1 MLDKKKEADKIKLK
15 GQLKLYIQ
23 WPAIVAVLLVL
34 VNIWV
39 YVTDRKA
46 GILMGMFVVVY
57 IIVAGWLYLRSKTVI
72 LKDLVEFAAQYGIVQ
87 NTLLKELTV
96 PYAILLDD
104 GKTLWINDLF
114 KQILGGRP
122 RRDVPIGKYIP
133 ELNSSIFPKE
143 DNDTVEMDVYLGTK
157 EFKAELRRVSVEGFN
172 DTGLLLQMPAEK
184 EYFIAVHLQDVT
196 ELNQYIKANEEQR
209 LLAGLIYI
217 DNYDEVMNFLSTVN
231 HDCGLG
237 IGARHITVS
246 TCGVVPRI
254 YDFAKEHKQYNLA
267 LSLHAPNDELRSRLM
282 PVNHAYPLKE
292 LMEAVS
298 FYAEENNRRLTFEY
312 ILLKGVN
319 DQPQHVKQ
327 LAKLMRGLN
336 AYVNLIPYNAV
347 DEKGFQSVDHA
358 SAMVF
363 YDALMKQGIRCTIR
377 KEHGGDIDAA
387 CGQLRVK
394 HMRKDGVKLP

>member
-1 MLDKKKEADKIKLK
+1 MKSLYDLNYDEMGEMALANGWKKFRGHQIFQWLYRKRVTSIDDMSDLSLETRERLKETYSLKPLTLRDKQVSKDGTAKYLFALEDGSLIESVLMQFDYGKSICVTSQVGCNMSCAFCASGLTKKKRDLTSGEMAA
-15 GQLKLYIQ
+15 Q
-23 WPAIVAVLLVL
+23 V
-34 VNIWV
+34 V
-39 YVTDRKA
+39 YVQ
-46 GILMGMFVVVY
+46 
-57 IIVAGWLYLRSKTVI
+57 
-72 LKDLVEFAAQYGIVQ
+72 KDLDHQEERLSHIV
-87 NTLLKELTV
+87 V
-96 PYAILLDD
+96 
-104 GKTLWINDLF
+104 
-114 KQILGGRP
+114 
-122 RRDVPIGKYIP
+122 
-133 ELNSSIFPKE
+133 
-143 DNDTVEMDVYLGTK
+143 MGTG
-157 EFKAELRRVSVEGFN
+157 EPF
-172 DTGLLLQMPAEK
+172 
-184 EYFIAVHLQDVT
+184 
-196 ELNQYIKANEEQR
+196 
-209 LLAGLIYI
+209 

-267 LSLHAPNDELRSRLM
+267 LSLHAPNDELRNRLM

-292 LMEAVS
+292 LMEAVY